1 MIVDCDL
8 SGAIL
13 FLVPYI
19 LTLNLPLG
27 LCGIVILQSHRNRST
42 DVSSS
47 LYPFAI
53 SSA

>member
-13 FLVPYI
+13 FLVPCI

-27 LCGIVILQSHRNRST
+27 LCWDCVGGLH
-42 DVSSS
+42 
-47 LYPFAI
+47 
-53 SSA
+53 